1 MVMAPAPAAAPTATN
16 TALAPAVAVA
26 AAAAA
31 PAPLVA
37 VDGSGDP
44 IERLLDQITA
54 LKAEHK
60 RLEQQLEALLE
71 SLSGAMA
78 SGQLDPSF
86 SHNDWSFCH
95 SAGRLSYAYPA
106 AVEQIERQLKA
117 AKEAA
122 IQQGRATEKRG
133 KPFWAIRPPTAQ
145 ALPF

>member
-1 MVMAPAPAAAPTATN
+1 MVMAPAPAAALT
-16 TALAPAVAVA
+16 
-26 AAAAA
+26 
-31 PAPLVA
+31 APLA
-37 VDGSGDP
+37 GEDA

-71 SLSGAMA
+71 SLSAAMA

-133 KPFWAIRPPTAQ
+133 KPFWTIRPPTPQ

>member
-1 MVMAPAPAAAPTATN
+1 MVMTVAPVPVPAAAPTAPLAGED
-16 TALAPAVAVA
+16 AL
-26 AAAAA
+26 
-31 PAPLVA
+31 
-37 VDGSGDP
+37 GG
-44 IERLLDQITA
+44 LLDQITD

-60 RLEQQLEALLE
+60 RLEQQLEALLL
-71 SLSGAMA
+71 SLSAAMA
-78 SGQLDPSF
+78 SGQLDPAF
-86 SHNDWSFCH
+86 SHNDWAFSH

-133 KPFWAIRPPTAQ
+133 KPFWTIRPPSAP

>member
-1 MVMAPAPAAAPTATN
+1 MVMAPAPAAALT
-16 TALAPAVAVA
+16 
-26 AAAAA
+26 
-31 PAPLVA
+31 APLA
-37 VDGSGDP
+37 GEDA

-71 SLSGAMA
+71 SLSAAMA
-78 SGQLDPSF
+78 SGQLDPAF
-86 SHNDWSFCH
+86 SHNDWSFSH

-133 KPFWAIRPPTAQ
+133 KPFWTIRPPTAP

>member
-1 MVMAPAPAAAPTATN
+1 MVMAPAPAAPTAPN
-16 TALAPAVAVA
+16 TALAPAVA

-37 VDGSGDP
+37 VDGSEDP

-60 RLEQQLEALLE
+60 RLEHQLEPLLEAL
-71 SLSGAMA
+71 SAAMA
-78 SGQLDPSF
+78 SGQLDPAF

-133 KPFWAIRPPTAQ
+133 KPFWTIRPPSAP

>member
-1 MVMAPAPAAAPTATN
+1 MVMAPAPAAALT
-16 TALAPAVAVA
+16 
-26 AAAAA
+26 
-31 PAPLVA
+31 APLA
-37 VDGSGDP
+37 GEDA

-60 RLEQQLEALLE
+60 RLEQQLEPLLE
-71 SLSGAMA
+71 SLSAAMA

-86 SHNDWSFCH
+86 SHNDWSFSH
-95 SAGRLSYAYPA
+95 SAGRLSYAYPV

-122 IQQGRATEKRG
+122 IQQGSATEKRG
-133 KPFWAIRPPTAQ
+133 KPFWTIRPPTAQ

>member
-1 MVMAPAPAAAPTATN
+1 MVMAPAPAAALT
-16 TALAPAVAVA
+16 
-26 AAAAA
+26 
-31 PAPLVA
+31 APLA
-37 VDGSGDP
+37 GEDA

-71 SLSGAMA
+71 ALSGAMA
-78 SGQLDPSF
+78 SGQLDPAF

-133 KPFWAIRPPTAQ
+133 KPFWTIRPPSAP

>member
-1 MVMAPAPAAAPTATN
+1 MVMAPAPAAALT
-16 TALAPAVAVA
+16 
-26 AAAAA
+26 
-31 PAPLVA
+31 APLA
-37 VDGSGDP
+37 GVDALGG
-44 IERLLDQITA
+44 LLDQITA
-54 LKAEHK
+54 LKADHK

-86 SHNDWSFCH
+86 SHNDWSFTH

-122 IQQGRATEKRG
+122 IQQGSATEKRG
-133 KPFWAIRPPTAQ
+133 KPFWTIRPPSAP

>member
-1 MVMAPAPAAAPTATN
+1 MVMAPAPAAALT
-16 TALAPAVAVA
+16 
-26 AAAAA
+26 
-31 PAPLVA
+31 APLA
-37 VDGSGDP
+37 GEDA

-71 SLSGAMA
+71 SLSAAMA
-78 SGQLDPSF
+78 SGQLDPLF
-86 SHNDWSFCH
+86 SYNDWSFCH

-133 KPFWAIRPPTAQ
+133 KPFWTIRPPSAP